1 MGKDEIWNN
10 PNGSTYEKDYK
21 LEYDRCRL
29 IEVTTGCIKRCF
41 GESFRT
47 YSTVCKKAVIKIIKA
62 NRND

>member
-1 MGKDEIWNN
+1 MEKNEICNS

-21 LEYDRCRL
+21 LEYDGGWL
-29 IEVTTGCIKRCF
+29 IDVTTRCIKRCF